1 MLKQGFDHL
10 YQIFGHLYKFLD
22 SLEFIEGS
30 AIVGD
35 WCVEAS
41 VRLPVPFHQLQVLQP
56 HPLSHYGG
64 GFQVLAAHHEVLT
77 LGIFYFGNI
86 VHDDTRYRCDDM
98 DNSP

>member
-1 MLKQGFDHL
+1 MITLTSCWTAFLNLKNLEKAPQQLIVRILKQGFDHL

-41 VRLPVPFHQLQVLQP
+41 VRLPVPFHRSQFSN
-56 HPLSHYGG
+56 HPPSPTMVV
-64 GFQVLAAHHEVLT
+64 GFK
-77 LGIFYFGNI
+77 F
-86 VHDDTRYRCDDM
+86 DC
-98 DNSP
+98 SS